1 MVLFFFFLRA
11 LLDKIVHAINE
22 AMANETVFTIP
33 IFGGIPVSQ
42 SCVVTWIIIA
52 ALVVISI
59 IFTRNLK
66 LVPGKRQLI
75 IETCVGFLRNFFR
88 DQIGER
94 GMQYFPFLAT
104 MIIYIGF
111 SNIIGLFGFIP
122 PTKDLNVTAALAL
135 MSIVLVE
142 IAGIRA
148 KGVKGWLKSFAKPV
162 AIIAPLNVMEIAIRP
177 LSLCMRLFGNVLAA
191 VIIME
196 MLKAV
201 IPVGVPMVFSLYFDI
216 FDGFIQAY
224 VFVFL
229 TSLYID
235 EAIED
240 ED

>member
-1 MVLFFFFLRA
+1 M
-11 LLDKIVHAINE
+11 DKIAHAISE
-22 AMANETVFTIP
+22 AMENKTAFTIP
-33 IFGGIPVSQ
+33 LFGGIPVSQ
-42 SCVVTWIIIA
+42 SCVVTWIIMVV
-52 ALVVISI
+52 LVVLSI

-66 LVPGKRQLI
+66 LVPGRKQMM
-75 IETCVGFLRNFFR
+75 IEFFVGFLRNFFK
-88 DQIGER
+88 DQLGEK
-94 GMQYFPFLAT
+94 GMCYFPFLGT

-111 SNIIGLFGFIP
+111 SNIIGLFGFTP
-122 PTKDLNVTAALAL
+122 PTKDLNVTAALAI

-142 IAGIRA
+142 VAGIRA

-196 MLKAV
+196 LLKAV
-201 IPVGVPMVFSLYFDI
+201 VPIVVPLAFSAYFDI